1 MTFLQKK
8 KKKSI
13 LKYIIQSIVSVMEAY
28 FVDSCG
34 NNKSRN
40 MDRRKGLRSLEFIVV
55 ELVRKLDEKCVK

>member
-1 MTFLQKK
+1 
-8 KKKSI
+8 
-13 LKYIIQSIVSVMEAY
+13 MEAY
-28 FVDSCG
+28 FGDSCG

>member
-1 MTFLQKK
+1 
-8 KKKSI
+8 
-13 LKYIIQSIVSVMEAY
+13 MEAY